1 MTSKITFYAILGP
14 GATIDRPAGLLR
26 RLEYDVGWEDEGLQ
40 RDMSW
45 RRSSL
50 LVEHAHGSTDE
61 DIVEVSHDQASKI
74 VSYLRGKFA
83 TDA

>member
-45 RRSSL
+45 RPPGKRYERVRSRRR
-50 LVEHAHGSTDE
+50 GS
-61 DIVEVSHDQASKI
+61 
-74 VSYLRGKFA
+74 
-83 TDA
+83 

>member
-50 LVEHAHGSTDE
+50 LVEYENGSTDE
-61 DIVEVSHDQASKI
+61 DVVEVSHEQASRI

-83 TDA
+83 TTT